1 MKRFW
6 IILLIL
12 FLLTFHS
19 SALADVAPP
28 YNPPGVNPEPGN
40 ESTQVRMAAET
51 VLIEI
56 RNVGEL
62 GQAHVTADFTMNNT
76 GGDSESM
83 AVRFPIS
90 ASDGRSEYP
99 EIKNLTIKV
108 DGKKVAY
115 RRASYPDIR
124 WGQEEVPW
132 AEFEVTFPPAKN
144 VELQVVYDLEGT
156 GYYPET
162 AFYYIL
168 TTGAGWKDT
177 IGSADIILRLPYAA
191 DPQNVIM
198 GVQIGWAETTPGGV
212 FSGNEVRW
220 HFEDF
225 EPGAEGGV
233 QDMEFALVSP
243 KLWTMLLKE
252 KDNVTKDPQ
261 DGEALGR
268 LGKYYKEIFFE
279 SKGYRMDEGGEQL
292 YQSSVQAYEKCLAL
306 KPEDAQWHAGFADLL
321 AQRAYWDSWGRNY
334 GPDAFRAL
342 EEIRTAL
349 SLAPSDPVVL
359 EIAQNI
365 SYMLPDGMT
374 GEKGMYDFPW
384 LTATP
389 TLKSEEV
396 LPPPD
401 TPIPAVEAATPA
413 PSDTPQPAPTS
424 PTGEPVK
431 KSPICGTALLIPL
444 VVLFWLRKR

>member
-1 MKRFW
+1 MKRLSV
-6 IILLIL
+6 IILMLLIL
-12 FLLTFHS
+12 AFPS
-19 SALADVAPP
+19 SVRADMAPP
-28 YNPPGVNPEPGN
+28 YNPPGVNPEPGR

-51 VLIEI
+51 VLIEV
-56 RNVGEL
+56 RNEGEL
-62 GQAHVTADFTMNNT
+62 SAAHVTADFSMHNT
-76 GGDSESM
+76 GNEPENL
-83 AVRFPIS
+83 AVRFPIA

-108 DGKKVAY
+108 DGKKATH
-115 RRASYPDIR
+115 RRVIYPDISY
-124 WGQEEVPW
+124 QPEDIPW
-132 AEFEVTFPPAKN
+132 AEFDVTFPPGEDVA
-144 VELQVVYDLEGT
+144 LQAAYDLEGT

-168 TTGAGWKDT
+168 RTGAGWKDT

-198 GVQIGWAETTPGGV
+198 GIQIGWAETTPGGI
-212 FSGNEVRW
+212 FQGNEVRW

-225 EPGAEGGV
+225 EPGADGTV

-243 KLWTMLLKE
+243 KIWTMLFKE
-252 KDNVTKDPQ
+252 KENVTQNPR
-261 DGEALGR
+261 DGEAWGR

-292 YQSSVQAYEKCLAL
+292 YQASIQAYEKCLSL

-321 AQRAYWDSWGRNY
+321 ASRVYWDAWGGNY

-349 SLAPSDPVVL
+349 HLAPEDSVVQ

-365 SYMLPDGMT
+365 SYWLPGGLVESGDG
-374 GEKGMYDFPW
+374 YDFPW

-389 TLKSEEV
+389 TAKATII
-396 LPPPD
+396 LPPTT
-401 TPIPAVEAATPA
+401 TPVAAVKTTLSE
-413 PSDTPQPAPTS
+413 PSETPQSAPVSPSEAPKPTS
-424 PTGEPVK
+424 TL
-431 KSPICGTALLIPL
+431 CGSTLLIPL
-444 VVLFWLRKR
+444 VMLFWLRKR